1 MLNIIVIVIIIVISL
16 FQFSLKNS
24 PKQPPEVFYKQMC
37 S

>member
-1 MLNIIVIVIIIVISL
+1 MLNIIVIVIIIIITL

-24 PKQPPEVFYKQMC
+24 PKQPSEVFYKQMW